1 MKVFED
7 HLSEL
12 QADIVAICLE
22 YVNNQAEDI
31 YMYCSFEPEIFT
43 FDVFYMIDGS
53 VVLKN
58 ELNEAVISS
67 KEGYFYDTSDNRQE
81 AVLDIG
87 IKNLEEIYQKCKE
100 HGRDMPAE
108 IKMHY
113 NVKKNSLTAK
123 YNYNQSFSE
132 PDDLLPEERF
142 DMWFE
147 EIKNK
152 IN

>member
-1 MKVFED
+1 MKEFED

-31 YMYCSFEPEIFT
+31 YIYCSYEPEIFT
-43 FDVFYMIDGS
+43 FDVFYKIDGS

-58 ELNEAVISS
+58 ELNEAITSS
-67 KEGYFYDTSDNRQE
+67 KKGYRYDTSDNRQE
-81 AVLDIG
+81 AVLDNG
-87 IKNLEEIYQKCKE
+87 IKKLEEIYQKCKE

-108 IKMHY
+108 IKLHS
-113 NVKKNSLTAK
+113 NVKDNSLSAK
-123 YNYNQSFSE
+123 YNYDQSFSE

-142 DMWFE
+142 EMWFE
-147 EIKNK
+147 EIKKN
-152 IN
+152 N

>member
-1 MKVFED
+1 MKVFEEY
-7 HLSEL
+7 LSEL
-12 QADIVAICLE
+12 QTDIVAICLE

-43 FDVFYMIDGS
+43 FDVFYRIDGS

-87 IKNLEEIYQKCKE
+87 IRNLEEIYQKCKE

-108 IKMHY
+108 IKMYY
-113 NVKKNSLTAK
+113 NVKKNSLTAQ
-123 YNYNQSFSE
+123 YNYTQSFSE